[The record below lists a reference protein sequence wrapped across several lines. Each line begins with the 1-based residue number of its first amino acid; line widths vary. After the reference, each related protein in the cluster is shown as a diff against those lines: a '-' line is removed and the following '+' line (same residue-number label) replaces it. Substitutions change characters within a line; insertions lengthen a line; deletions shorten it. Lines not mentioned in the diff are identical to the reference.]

1 MHHLKGQRGVPL
13 VVQWLELGA
22 SAAGARVQSVVRELR
37 SCKPRGTAIKKKGK
51 GPPHTEIWKTD
62 IQETKKKAQS
72 LNSGRDFN
80 PHLRM
85 YYRYVMYT
93 FTNTSRVLMTLQYVQ
108 LTIMVY

>member
-1 MHHLKGQRGVPL
+1 M
-13 VVQWLELGA
+13 VQWLELGA
-22 SAAGARVQSVVRELR
+22 SAAGARVQSMVRELR
-37 SCKPRGTAIKKKGK
+37 SCKPRGTAIKKKKKKDK
-51 GPPHTEIWKTD
+51 GPPHTEMWKTD

-72 LNSGRDFN
+72 LNSGRDFS
-80 PHLRM
+80 PHLQI

>member
-1 MHHLKGQRGVPL
+1 MVRTWCFCCWSPGSVRGQ
-13 VVQWLELGA
+13 
-22 SAAGARVQSVVRELR
+22 
-37 SCKPRGTAIKKKGK
+37 GTKILQTTWHGHKKKKKKDK
-51 GPPHTEIWKTD
+51 GPTHTEMWKTD

-72 LNSGRDFN
+72 LNSGRDFS
-80 PHLRM
+80 PHLQI